1 MGHIDAVTRGEDMS
15 TRITAITV
23 QEATRLQINTLKNA
37 SWKIS
42 TCETAD
48 ECRAFIASMIA
59 ELEAKQ

>member
-1 MGHIDAVTRGEDMS
+1 MGDPDAASRGQDMS
-15 TRITAITV
+15 NRITAITV

-37 SWKIS
+37 AWTIS
-42 TCETAD
+42 ACETAD